1 MKKGTPLRLTIDRL
15 TFPAQGLV
23 NHEDRVFQL
32 DGFFPGETVEGTFA
46 GSRRRRS
53 RLYQPKLVEAR
64 PDSVKP
70 ACQHF
75 GLCGG
80 CISQHLSLCT
90 QRRFKHQ
97 VVLDLFRR
105 AELDIPEHIPILG
118 LSRKYDYRNKMEFNF
133 GDAELGGSLSLGMY
147 QKNHGFNV
155 IDTTGCRLV
164 NQDMNM
170 IRDFSVQYFREQKL
184 PFYRWISQE
193 GYLRHLVVRHSR
205 FGKELMVNLV
215 TTTQMTVDLSA
226 WVEGLKRLPLK
237 DKLASI
243 WHTENDTIAN
253 IVQPDRM
260 ILLDGKET
268 ITEYLHG
275 LQFEISPMAFFQT
288 NSAAAEFLYSRVMDM
303 MSDVHLALDLYCGTG
318 TITQMIAKK
327 ANRVIGVELVDEA
340 VQAARQSSEK
350 NGIGNV
356 KFYAGD
362 VKDIVA
368 ELDEPVDMII
378 VDPPRAGLMTKV
390 VDRLMEIAPAQIIY
404 VSCNPKTLAIDLVRM
419 EGYKIA
425 RMELID
431 MFPNTP
437 HVEVVTLL
445 TRSETSCK

>member
-1 MKKGTPLRLTIDRL
+1 
-15 TFPAQGLV
+15 
-23 NHEDRVFQL
+23 
-32 DGFFPGETVEGTFA
+32 
-46 GSRRRRS
+46 
-53 RLYQPKLVEAR
+53 
-64 PDSVKP
+64 
-70 ACQHF
+70 
-75 GLCGG
+75 
-80 CISQHLSLCT
+80 
-90 QRRFKHQ
+90 
-97 VVLDLFRR
+97 
-105 AELDIPEHIPILG
+105 
-118 LSRKYDYRNKMEFNF
+118 
-133 GDAELGGSLSLGMY
+133 
-147 QKNHGFNV
+147 
-155 IDTTGCRLV
+155 
-164 NQDMNM
+164 M

-356 KFYAGD
+356 KFYSGD

-390 VDRLMEIAPAQIIY
+390 VDRLMEIAPSQIIY

-419 EGYKIA
+419 EGYKIE

-437 HVEVVTLL
+437 HVEAIVLMS
-445 TRSETSCK
+445 RKQHSKDQ